1 MSFKDLK
8 ESNELYISH
17 ERMLE
22 LQHFCRQVPEWE
34 EELKDIS
41 EVQAARWIRDW
52 WPDNM
57 NKNWADPTYAV
68 AVRRQWLTTRID
80 QVYDTIDMVV
90 KRFAED
96 KDESYSYRQILMKGI
111 IEGKGRNKIPELDEI
126 CSEYMYRKMYRY
138 FFWLLDKRRD

>member
-17 ERMLE
+17 ERQLE

-34 EELKDIS
+34 EELGNIN
-41 EVQAARWIRDW
+41 EVQAAKWAKDW
-52 WPDNM
+52 WPG
-57 NKNWADPTYAV
+57 NKDWSDPTYVV

-80 QVYDTIDMVV
+80 TVYGAIDSVV
-90 KRFAED
+90 REFAED
-96 KDESYSYRQILMKGI
+96 KDEAYSYRQILMKGI

-126 CSEYMYRKMYRY
+126 CSEYTYRKMYRY